1 MTLDLSIFKNKPITS
16 TASPLDLSV
25 FRKQPIKSTA
35 TPLDLTAFQPK
46 TSLITK
52 QPVKPLISEYTVP
65 ERTPV
70 ARQDFKD
77 VANMVIELGAI
88 VPQAIVNTTQS
99 ILEAKAGKALGK
111 FEIPLFKGQKI
122 VIQGVQQ
129 DYEDRLKAGQSDRE
143 AFIGSSLMF
152 GLDLAFTLGAM
163 KSVARKVALKT
174 PESLVSRQ
182 VIADTQTVRN
192 YVAGRSNYLGV
203 EVPPELKTAWSGLS
217 SAKKKDVLKG
227 ITSLEKVSP
236 NRLSKILGITEEE
249 LRALVP
255 KTRIIAS
262 ERKLPGFAPEGKPAF
277 GLSIEK
283 RKPVG
288 FVREEVSKATKVMRL
303 VSDGEVNKLFD
314 WGDERTIGAMVFN
327 SNLRKH
333 FEKEI
338 GSFMGKTM
346 FDSDKGIERIEKILN
361 RKLTYFM
368 RRFDTPIE
376 REGAEKMFEHIK
388 KEFDKIKSVEIE
400 KPKIKPKPQPTTTL
414 QQKAKK
420 YGVRYSQEMKDKVV
434 KLYSQGKS
442 STQIS
447 SELNISSSSI
457 LKIVDKAGIKRTI
470 SQSTILYKKD
480 IPKVIKM
487 YSQGKNTTEISKEL
501 NLVPSSV
508 ARWVKEAGI
517 MRSNSEVQAILAEL
531 GKTNIRGVKSKVPTK
546 FGNITADSTYEAI
559 RIKQLETD
567 KNVIGIKRA
576 TRIPFGDNKHYVPDL
591 EIKYKDGS
599 IIIEEIKPN
608 YKLSDKKV
616 LEKQRVAQDFY
627 KDKDINYRIIT
638 ENDIGVDAFKNVN
651 VDDINFGSDKV
662 KLRFSKAIRQ
672 AQNLLTKSQ
681 LKDIYNKA
689 KGVSLKSEEIVK
701 KSPQQLS
708 QEIKTGLKST
718 SDVVRDVS
726 LKKTIPQQEKLHKSL
741 TENGRVLVDDKGK
754 QVFPKPIKENPTPLE
769 NPIIKEAKAGLK
781 EEKELKKVQDALEGV
796 NKKHGQTEIII
807 ESLKK
812 KGVSQEQINNIVLE
826 NGDRLV
832 DTVKVKREK
841 NGVLSA
847 TIRKDTLQEMEKD
860 FTLDLADKKW
870 IPTKTAMQKVKEGV
884 KSGKETPLI
893 YYELPQIFHDR
904 TGLRDYFYDPVREGE
919 RNADKM
925 KTAIYNE
932 FEKAGLLNRGS
943 WVTAERFALSKKEA
957 EKIGRYYLTRQ
968 GKGGKTELSNL
979 TPKEQKFVKTFDNVI
994 KESEERFYKV
1004 AELNG
1009 KSPGKVENYA
1019 PIMTN
1024 QDYKLAQEVG
1034 DMDFI
1039 FRKHPAFFSLKQR
1052 QEKVPFDM
1060 YELDYRKVA
1069 SRWIDQMANFN
1080 HLGEVGV
1087 QTKYLANSSEFKDI
1101 VGDKVFNTTNK
1112 WLKDTFNPQVLSPAE
1127 KGGKIVRQATSIASL
1142 GLNMASVVKQYL
1154 SIIPLTIIEKAP
1166 PKLTSKFAKDFGI
1179 KVSELP
1185 SIRER
1190 KGNVSIMDMQN
1201 GLRKAFVG
1209 PLTGADKQVAQL
1221 ELNSLLDRNYKR
1233 LLKEGN
1239 SKDLSPEM
1247 QAQLIKQAQD
1257 TLDIWMGGMTRAQL
1271 PLAFRTELGK
1281 LLNMFIYPLTSQ
1293 LNGFIYSVA
1302 KAKGFS
1308 KAEKFAEVMASMLA
1322 IAYMEQVITNLSPQ
1336 WSDKKEMVWDTLSSL
1351 AGNIPLLSQAVFAIR
1366 TDQPITPS
1374 PILGSISRVFSQ
1386 TSKYFDDNA
1395 NAGDVAFAWGELFG
1409 MPKGIR
1415 RATEGVELIREDGVR
1430 DKNGKLLAPVKGT
1443 WEQIRGFLRGKYGT
1457 IATQDW
1463 IRNIGVKTADR
1474 QWFVP
1479 EVEFLQNGNYD
1490 RKEELYKLFDKETQ
1504 DELYAE
1510 LSEGQQKKLD
1520 KALRTPPKTLEH
1532 KKRLFREKIKK
1543 ALEEGTMT
1551 TKEAIEK
1558 TNQFKQAI
1566 ERLQ

>member
-1 MTLDLSIFKNKPITS
+1 MIGNRFT
-16 TASPLDLSV
+16 V
-25 FRKQPIKSTA
+25 A
-35 TPLDLTAFQPK
+35 TPEEKEVPSPSNRFTINKIPETTSNVVPK
-46 TSLITK
+46 ESTFARRVAAKYNVPETTIGK
-52 QPVKPLISEYTVP
+52 VKPQAQPQP
-65 ERTPV
+65 E
-70 ARQDFKD
+70 K
-77 VANMVIELGAI
+77 EEGLL
-88 VPQAIVNTTQS
+88 S
-99 ILEAKAGKALGK
+99 KAGKYVLQTNP
-111 FEIPLFKGQKI
+111 FIPGNLFDRAKTQVLQPVVDKTLNIPVVQDAMKAVAERTSGTG
-122 VIQGVQQ
+122 VVSMIQS
-129 DYEDRLKAGQSDRE
+129 AGPEKTFKEAYDANRE
-143 AFIGSSLMF
+143 AQAGNTSKLDQFMTQLGDSVPQTAIGVALNFVPYAGKPLSTAYWTALSANEQIESKGKVESLNPILIDVVGDRMLGNSIEAMF
-152 GLDLAFTLGAM
+152 KTPSKTLLQTVSRSFVTEGGTEVAQDLLKYQDAYLRAKTSEERAEILAEAKQYFTSGQILMTLGVGGI
-163 KSVARKVALKT
+163 SG
-174 PESLVSRQ
+174 
-182 VIADTQTVRN
+182 
-192 YVAGRSNYLGV
+192 AGVG
-203 EVPPELKTAWSGLS
+203 TA
-217 SAKKKDVLKG
+217 AY
-227 ITSLEKVSP
+227 T
-236 NRLSKILGITEEE
+236 
-249 LRALVP
+249 
-255 KTRIIAS
+255 
-262 ERKLPGFAPEGKPAF
+262 
-277 GLSIEK
+277 
-283 RKPVG
+283 
-288 FVREEVSKATKVMRL
+288 
-303 VSDGEVNKLFD
+303 
-314 WGDERTIGAMVFN
+314 
-327 SNLRKH
+327 
-333 FEKEI
+333 
-338 GSFMGKTM
+338 
-346 FDSDKGIERIEKILN
+346 LN
-361 RKLTYFM
+361 
-368 RRFDTPIE
+368 
-376 REGAEKMFEHIK
+376 
-388 KEFDKIKSVEIE
+388 
-400 KPKIKPKPQPTTTL
+400 Q
-414 QQKAKK
+414 
-420 YGVRYSQEMKDKVV
+420 
-434 KLYSQGKS
+434 
-442 STQIS
+442 
-447 SELNISSSSI
+447 
-457 LKIVDKAGIKRTI
+457 
-470 SQSTILYKKD
+470 
-480 IPKVIKM
+480 
-487 YSQGKNTTEISKEL
+487 SKEL
-501 NLVPSSV
+501 YEGMTPEE
-508 ARWVKEAGI
+508 RQAGF
-517 MRSNSEVQAILAEL
+517 A
-531 GKTNIRGVKSKVPTK
+531 KVPGVPEETQQQEAKK
-546 FGNITADSTYEAI
+546 FDSADEFIKKVDDERITFKT
-559 RIKQLETD
+559 
-567 KNVIGIKRA
+567 
-576 TRIPFGDNKHYVPDL
+576 
-591 EIKYKDGS
+591 KDGKFS
-599 IIIEEIKPN
+599 
-608 YKLSDKKV
+608 V
-616 LEKQRVAQDFY
+616 TV
-627 KDKDINYRIIT
+627 T
-638 ENDIGVDAFKNVN
+638 ESTPEYEL
-651 VDDINFGSDKV
+651 VDDITQSQLEKLGLDSDDFITKIEHIEVDKSLQGKGLGTKLMNRAIKETIENGHDFVYLNASLMGNKGLSLDGLTKFYEEFGFKII
-662 KLRFSKAIRQ
+662 KKQ
-672 AQNLLTKSQ
+672 GNNNLMGATKSQ

-1019 PIMTN
+1019 PIMSN